1 MRVVE
6 RSVPAGEPLQ
16 GVSPLLD
23 RIYRARGVIH
33 RDHLDH
39 SLKRLLPISSLMNVE
54 RAAAVV
60 AASIRNGESMVVVGD
75 YDADG
80 ATACSV
86 CMQGL
91 GAMGANIHYV
101 VPDRKKHGYGL
112 SPQLVELTHAHDP
125 QLLITVDNGISSVEG
140 VAAAKQQG
148 MKVVVTDHHLPGAV
162 LPDADVIVNP
172 NQPGD
177 DFFSPH
183 LAGVGVAFYLVCA
196 VKQVLQH
203 DFNPATLL
211 DLVALGTVADVVQLD
226 QNNRILVHQGIER
239 IRRGLCSPGISA
251 LLEVSKREQA
261 RVVASDFGFGVGPRI
276 NAAGRMAEMGAG
288 IECLL
293 SETLEQARPQAATLE
308 RINRERREVEGEIRE
323 EAEQIIASLQIEES
337 KHAAGVALYQSHWH
351 EGVIGIVAGR
361 IKEQLHRPTVV
372 FAKGEDGVL
381 KGSARSIPG
390 LHLRDLLDV
399 ISKRESGLIIKFG
412 GHAMAA
418 GLSIREADFERFRH
432 SFEQQVT
439 EWATEDLLEEVL
451 QVDGALTAKECSLE
465 SAALLQQ
472 AGPWGQGFPEP
483 CFRNLFQLERWRIV
497 GERHLKLWVKDPRN
511 GVVLDAIAFNQA
523 EVVLPE
529 SGGELDLV
537 YRLDINRWQGRE
549 SLQLMV
555 EAVIQSGD

>member
-6 RSVPAGEPLQ
+6 RTVPESEPLQ

-23 RIYRARGVIH
+23 RIYRARGITH
-33 RDHLDH
+33 SDHLDH
-39 SLKRLLPISSLMNVE
+39 SLKRLLPISSLKNVE
-54 RAAAVV
+54 QAAAIV
-60 AASIRNGESMVVVGD
+60 ATSIRNRESIVVVAD

-86 CMQGL
+86 CMRGL

-112 SPQLVELTHAHDP
+112 SPQVVELTLPYAP
-125 QLLITVDNGISSVEG
+125 QLLITVDNGISSIEG

-148 MKVVVTDHHLPGAV
+148 MQVVVTDHHLPGEQ
-162 LPDADVIVNP
+162 LPNADVIVNP
-172 NQPGD
+172 NQVGD
-177 DFFSPH
+177 SFLSGN

-196 VKQVLQH
+196 VRQALQS

-211 DLVALGTVADVVQLD
+211 DLVAVGTVADVVQLD
-226 QNNRILVHQGIER
+226 QNNRVLVTQGIQR
-239 IRRGLCSPGISA
+239 IRQGHSSPGISA
-251 LLEVSKREQA
+251 LLEVAGKESQ

-276 NAAGRMAEMGAG
+276 NAAGRMTEMGAG
-288 IECLL
+288 IDCLL
-293 SETLEQARPQAATLE
+293 AESIGEAQPQAQALDQ
-308 RINRERREVEGEIRE
+308 INRQRREVEGEMRE
-323 EAEQIIASLQIEES
+323 EAELIIESLHMDES
-337 KHAAGVALYQSHWH
+337 SVPAGIALYQPHWH

-372 FAKGEDGVL
+372 FAKGEDGLL

-390 LHLRDLLDV
+390 VHLRDLIDLLD
-399 ISKRESGLIIKFG
+399 KQQPGMIIKFG

-418 GLSIREADFERFRH
+418 GLSIREDDFDRFH
-432 SFEQQVT
+432 QSYHDLVE
-439 EWATEDLLEEVL
+439 ATVHQDLLQELL
-451 QVDGALTAKECSLE
+451 QTDGGLSSKQRSLAV
-465 SAALLQQ
+465 AAELQQ

-483 CFRNLFQLERWRIV
+483 LFHDGFILDGWRIV
-497 GERHLKLWVKDPRN
+497 GERHLKLQLRDCESGERF
-511 GVVLDAIAFNQA
+511 DAIAFNQS
-523 EVVLPE
+523 ETVLPE
-529 SGGELDLV
+529 QGGMVDLV

-555 EAVIQSGD
+555 SAILC